1 MLRPPRPGRYSPGRV
16 APVAP
21 SSPPA
26 RIHPASLVWLA
37 GVVAALHIGKLP
49 PAIPVLRDALGV
61 SLVEAGFLLS
71 TVQVAG
77 MLIGVLMGL
86 ATDSLG
92 LRRSVLLGLLI
103 LGGGSLAGT
112 WAQSPAM
119 LMALR
124 AAEGVG
130 VLLTVLPAPSLIRRL
145 VEPQRLAAR
154 LGGWGAYMPT
164 GTSVAMLA
172 GPLVMGALG
181 WQGWW
186 GVLGGV
192 SLAVA
197 LWVWVAVPADPRR
210 AAVASVTGP
219 QATMGP
225 STDSAG
231 ARLLLTLSH
240 RGPWWVALCFAL
252 YSSQWLAVV
261 GFLPEVYAQAGVAG
275 SHAGWMTAL
284 VSAVNIVGNVSA
296 GRWLQ
301 RGVAPVRLLVVGFVC
316 MTLTAALAY
325 APFTAA
331 WPWLRY
337 GAVLLFSS
345 VGGLLP
351 GTLFSLAVRVAPSE
365 RTVATTVVW
374 VQQCS
379 STGQFLGPPL
389 VAWVASQ
396 VGGWQWTW
404 VVTGSASLVGLA
416 LVWRLA
422 GLLQNSK

>member
-1 MLRPPRPGRYSPGRV
+1 MVVSIS
-16 APVAP
+16 P
-21 SSPPA
+21 SSSPV

-61 SLVEAGFLLS
+61 SLVQAGFLLS

-77 MLIGVLMGL
+77 MLMGVFLGL
-86 ATDSLG
+86 ATDSVG

-103 LGGGSLAGT
+103 LGVASLAGA
-112 WAQSPAM
+112 WAHSPGM

-145 VEPQRLAAR
+145 VAPQRLAAR

-164 GTSVAMLA
+164 GTSAAMLV

-181 WQGWW
+181 WPGWW
-186 GVLGGV
+186 GALGGV

-197 LWVWVAVPADPRR
+197 VWVWAAVPADPVRVPVAAASGSTT
-210 AAVASVTGP
+210 AAVRDADTP
-219 QATMGP
+219 A
-225 STDSAG
+225 
-231 ARLLLTLSH
+231 ARLALTLRH

-275 SHAGWMTAL
+275 AQAGWMTAL
-284 VSAVNIVGNVSA
+284 VSAVNIVGNVAA

-301 RGVAPVRLLVVGFVC
+301 RGVAPVRLLAVGFVC
-316 MTLTAALAY
+316 MALTTLLAF
-325 APFTAA
+325 APFTAP
-331 WPWLRY
+331 WPWGRY

-345 VGGLLP
+345 VGGLVP

-365 RTVATTVVW
+365 RTVATTVGW

-396 VGGWQWTW
+396 VGGWHWTW
-404 VVTGSASLVGLA
+404 AVTGAASVVGLGV
-416 LVWRLA
+416 VWRL
-422 GLLQNSK
+422 GLLLTKPQNA